1 MPSAAIKGDPH
12 ERRAVQRQRV
22 EAERA
27 ALVKHLEKQDARLRQ
42 TALEKQAA
50 VQKRLASAFDP
61 RPARRKMY
69 DDSALA
75 QAATI
80 PGPGTYSPLLREKDS
95 SAGKTFGATPFTTVS
110 GSSSIPSQHVRDKGS
125 PDAWKVKNAAM
136 QPGPAS
142 YTPVEPRSAR
152 GSTFG
157 LPPKL
162 RANKIIPTAHDM
174 GKMVEHLRDLPAPDA
189 YSPRNHME
197 KNMGFRMVPSTALS
211 SLEKVMQE
219 AEKVPGPG
227 SYNLAASL
235 SRGRSTLLGGGGMV
249 KSELEIVMERAK
261 EVPGPGAYKH
271 ASHLRSRGSPRFAS
285 AGGLT
290 MFEAIQVEA
299 RAKPGPGTYH
309 PTPTF
314 TEELD
319 KRRYLRAAVK
329 GLEGGS
335 DVTPRILSF
344 DKLPAMVEQT
354 ADK

>member
-1 MPSAAIKGDPH
+1 
-12 ERRAVQRQRV
+12 
-22 EAERA
+22 
-27 ALVKHLEKQDARLRQ
+27 
-42 TALEKQAA
+42 
-50 VQKRLASAFDP
+50 
-61 RPARRKMY
+61 
-69 DDSALA
+69 
-75 QAATI
+75 
-80 PGPGTYSPLLREKDS
+80 
-95 SAGKTFGATPFTTVS
+95 
-110 GSSSIPSQHVRDKGS
+110 
-125 PDAWKVKNAAM
+125 
-136 QPGPAS
+136 
-142 YTPVEPRSAR
+142 
-152 GSTFG
+152 
-157 LPPKL
+157 
-162 RANKIIPTAHDM
+162 
-174 GKMVEHLRDLPAPDA
+174 
-189 YSPRNHME
+189 
-197 KNMGFRMVPSTALS
+197 
-211 SLEKVMQE
+211 
-219 AEKVPGPG
+219 
-227 SYNLAASL
+227 
-235 SRGRSTLLGGGGMV
+235 MV